1 MLAPRRRAHR
11 GEHVS
16 PPASYVASTGRP
28 CGVRCPAVGEDPVM
42 EREKGEYLEMD
53 EDKSRQLDQQAQEY
67 VDDAPAL
74 PSMNADPGRDDP
86 DPDLGTA
93 APDATQRVES

>member
-1 MLAPRRRAHR
+1 
-11 GEHVS
+11 
-16 PPASYVASTGRP
+16 
-28 CGVRCPAVGEDPVM
+28 M

-74 PSMNADPGRDDP
+74 PSMNADPGADDP
-86 DPDLGTA
+86 DSGTA
-93 APDATQRVES
+93 AQDATERVES